1 MLKRLLPTLALTIAA
16 FALTSVA
23 ASAATVNIFR
33 QSHPWNIC
41 HQGGEDEAPGNT
53 MYALKRCMKVGG
65 DMLELDIGV
74 TKDNKVVMH
83 HNTTVN
89 SRTNGV
95 GQVNAFTLARIQKLD
110 NAYWF
115 SRSADHYSHD
125 KAASAYPFRGIATG
139 KKKPPKGYKAS
150 DFRIASLAKVLK
162 AFPKTPIN
170 FEIKGRTP
178 AETIDEYLTNA
189 RVLAAALKNVK
200 RKDII
205 VVSFKQ
211 PAVDEFHKLAP
222 KVPVAPGVDGMASF
236 LLFGN
241 SPGTGVVAL
250 QPPITY
256 DYPGFGRI
264 EVSSAAYI
272 AKAHA
277 AGYAWQNWFDGPDP
291 DTAVSW
297 AKMVDR
303 CGDGIMSSSP
313 ALLTKFLKK
322 TKSPAACRKRP

>member
-1 MLKRLLPTLALTIAA
+1 MLKRLLPTVALTVAA

-23 ASAATVNIFR
+23 ASAASVNIFR

-41 HQGGEDEAPGNT
+41 HQGGEDVAPGNT

-65 DMLELDIGV
+65 NMLELDIGV
-74 TKDNKVVMH
+74 TKDNKVIMQ
-83 HNTTVN
+83 HNATVD
-89 SRTNGV
+89 SRTSGTGEV
-95 GQVNAFTLARIQKLD
+95 ASYTLAQIQKLD
-110 NAYWF
+110 NAHWF
-115 SRSADHYSHD
+115 STGVDHYSHD

-139 KKKPPKGYKAS
+139 KKKPPAGYKAS
-150 DFRIASLAKVLK
+150 DFRVASLAEVLK

-170 FEIKGRTP
+170 LEIKGRTTKE
-178 AETIDEYLTNA
+178 ASEEYLTNA
-189 RVLAAALKNVK
+189 RVLAAELKNVK

-222 KVPVAPGVDGMASF
+222 RIPVAPGTAGMEAF
-236 LLFGN
+236 LLHGE
-241 SPGTGVVAL
+241 SPGDGVVAL
-250 QPPITY
+250 QPPITF
-256 DYPGFGRI
+256 DYPPFGRI
-264 EVSSAAYI
+264 EISNAAWI
-272 AKAHA
+272 TQAHA

-297 AKMVDR
+297 AKMVER

-313 ALLTKFLKK
+313 KLLAAFLKK
-322 TKSPAACRKRP
+322 TKSPAACSKRP

>member
-1 MLKRLLPTLALTIAA
+1 MLKRLLPTVALTVAA

-65 DMLELDIGV
+65 NMLELDIGV
-74 TKDNKVVMH
+74 TKDNKVIIQ
-83 HNTTVN
+83 HNTTVD
-89 SRTNGV
+89 SRTSGTGEV
-95 GQVNAFTLARIQKLD
+95 ASYTLAQIQKLD
-110 NAYWF
+110 NAHWF
-115 SRSADHYSHD
+115 STGVDHYSHD

-139 KKKPPKGYKAS
+139 KKKSPAGYKAS
-150 DFRIASLAKVLK
+150 DFRVASLAEVLK

-170 FEIKGRTP
+170 LEIKGRTTKE
-178 AETIDEYLTNA
+178 ASEEYLTNA
-189 RVLAAALKNVK
+189 RVLAAELKNVK

-222 KVPVAPGVDGMASF
+222 RIPVAPGIDGMVSF
-236 LLFGN
+236 LLNNG
-241 SPGTGVVAL
+241 SPGDGVVAL

-256 DYPGFGRI
+256 DYPPFGRI
-264 EVSSAAYI
+264 EISNADWI

-297 AKMVDR
+297 AKMVER
-303 CGDGIMSSSP
+303 CDDGIMSSSP
-313 ALLTKFLKK
+313 KLLAAFLKK
-322 TKSPAACRKRP
+322 TKSPAACSKRP

>member
-1 MLKRLLPTLALTIAA
+1 MIKRLLPTLALAIAA

-23 ASAATVNIFR
+23 ASAASVNIFR

-65 DMLELDIGV
+65 NMLELDIGV
-74 TKDNKVVMH
+74 TKDNKVIMQ
-83 HNTTVN
+83 HNTTVD
-89 SRTNGV
+89 SRTSGTGEV
-95 GQVNAFTLARIQKLD
+95 ASYTLAQIQKLD

-115 SRSADHYSHD
+115 SPTVDHYSHD
-125 KAASAYPFRGIATG
+125 KPASAYPFRGIATG
-139 KKKPPKGYKAS
+139 NKKPPKGYKAS
-150 DFRIASLAKVLK
+150 DFRIASLTEVLK

-170 FEIKGRTP
+170 LEIKGRTTTE
-178 AETIDEYLTNA
+178 AISEYLTNA

-222 KVPVAPGVDGMASF
+222 QVPVAPGVDGMATF

-256 DYPGFGRI
+256 DYPGLGRI
-264 EVSSAAYI
+264 EVSSAEYI

-297 AKMVDR
+297 AKMVER
-303 CGDGIMSSSP
+303 CDDGIMSSSP
-313 ALLTKFLKK
+313 TLLAAFLKK
-322 TKSPAACRKRP
+322 TKSPAACSKRP

>member
-65 DMLELDIGV
+65 NMLELDIGV
-74 TKDNKVVMH
+74 TKDNKVIMQ
-83 HNTTVN
+83 HNTTVD
-89 SRTNGV
+89 SRTSGTGEV
-95 GQVNAFTLARIQKLD
+95 DSYTLAQIQKLD

-115 SRSADHYSHD
+115 SPTADHYSHE

-150 DFRIASLAKVLK
+150 DFRIASLTEVLK

-170 FEIKGRTP
+170 LEIKGRTTKE
-178 AETIDEYLTNA
+178 AIDEYLTNA

-222 KVPVAPGVDGMASF
+222 QIPVAPGVDGMAAF

-241 SPGTGVVAL
+241 SPGTGVVAM

-256 DYPGFGRI
+256 DYPGLGRI
-264 EVSSAAYI
+264 EVSSAEYI

-297 AKMVDR
+297 AKMVER
-303 CGDGIMSSSP
+303 CDDGIMSSSP
-313 ALLTKFLKK
+313 SLLAAFLKK
-322 TKSPAACRKRP
+322 TKSPAACSKRP

>member
-23 ASAATVNIFR
+23 ASAASVNIFR

-74 TKDNKVVMH
+74 TKDNKVIIQ
-83 HNTTVN
+83 HNTTVD
-89 SRTNGV
+89 SRTSGTGEV
-95 GQVNAFTLARIQKLD
+95 ASYTLAQIQKLD

-115 SRSADHYSHD
+115 SPTADHYSHD
-125 KAASAYPFRGIATG
+125 KPASAYPFRGIATG
-139 KKKPPKGYKAS
+139 KKKPPRGYKAS
-150 DFRIASLAKVLK
+150 DFRIASLTEVLK

-170 FEIKGRTP
+170 LEIKGRTTKE
-178 AETIDEYLTNA
+178 AIDEYLTNA

-211 PAVDEFHKLAP
+211 PAVNEFHNLAP
-222 KVPVAPGVDGMASF
+222 QIPVAPGVDGMVDF
-236 LLFGN
+236 LLGGK
-241 SPGTGVVAL
+241 SPGPGVIAL

-256 DYPGFGRI
+256 DYPGLGRVEI
-264 EVSSAAYI
+264 ATADWI

-297 AKMVDR
+297 AKMVER
-303 CGDGIMSSSP
+303 CDDGIMSSSP
-313 ALLTKFLKK
+313 TLLAAFLKK
-322 TKSPAACRKRP
+322 TKSPAACSKRP

>member
-16 FALTSVA
+16 FALTSFA

-65 DMLELDIGV
+65 NMLELDIGV
-74 TKDNKVVMH
+74 TKDNKVVMQ
-83 HNTTVN
+83 HNTTVD

-95 GQVNAFTLARIQKLD
+95 GQVNAFTLAQIQKLD

-115 SRSADHYSHD
+115 SPTADHYSHE
-125 KAASAYPFRGIATG
+125 KPASAYPFRGIATG

-150 DFRIASLAKVLK
+150 DLRIASLAEVLK

-170 FEIKGRTP
+170 LEIKGRTTK
-178 AETIDEYLTNA
+178 ESIDEYLTNA
-189 RVLAAALKNVK
+189 RVLAAELKKVK

-222 KVPVAPGVDGMASF
+222 QVPVAPGIEGMADF
-236 LLFGN
+236 LLYSK
-241 SPGTGVVAL
+241 SPGTGVIAL
-250 QPPITY
+250 QPPIKY
-256 DYPGFGRI
+256 LYQGVLV
-264 EVSSAAYI
+264 EVSSTDFI

-277 AGYAWQNWFDGPDP
+277 AGYAWQNWFSSDDTDGSVD
-291 DTAVSW
+291 W

-303 CGDGIMSSSP
+303 CSDGIMSSSP
-313 ALLTKFLKK
+313 ALLAAFLKK
-322 TKSPAACRKRP
+322 TKSPAACSKRP

>member
-65 DMLELDIGV
+65 NMLELDIGV
-74 TKDNKVVMH
+74 TKDNKVIMQ
-83 HNTTVN
+83 HNTTVD
-89 SRTNGV
+89 SRTSGTGEV
-95 GQVNAFTLARIQKLD
+95 DSYTLAQIQKLD

-115 SRSADHYSHD
+115 SPTADHYSHE
-125 KAASAYPFRGIATG
+125 KPASAYPFRGIATG

-150 DFRIASLAKVLK
+150 DFRIASLTEVLK

-170 FEIKGRTP
+170 LEIKGRTTT
-178 AETIDEYLTNA
+178 ESISEYLTNA
-189 RVLAAALKNVK
+189 RVLAAALKNVT

-222 KVPVAPGVDGMASF
+222 QVPVAPGVDGMATF

-256 DYPGFGRI
+256 DYPGLGRI
-264 EVSSAAYI
+264 EVSSAEYI

-297 AKMVDR
+297 AKMVER
-303 CGDGIMSSSP
+303 CDDGIMSSSP
-313 ALLTKFLKK
+313 TLLTAFLKK
-322 TKSPAACRKRP
+322 TKSPAACSKRP

>member
-1 MLKRLLPTLALTIAA
+1 MIKRLLPTLALVIV
-16 FALTSVA
+16 ALTVVA
-23 ASAATVNIFR
+23 SSASAATVNIWR

-41 HQGGEDEAPGNT
+41 HQGGEDEFPGNT
-53 MYALKRCMKVGG
+53 MYALKRCLQVGG
-65 DMLELDIGV
+65 NMLELDMGV
-74 TKDNKVVMH
+74 TKDNH
-83 HNTTVN
+83 AIIQHNTTVD
-89 SRTNGV
+89 SRTSGTGEV
-95 GQVNAFTLARIQKLD
+95 ASYTLAQIQKLD

-115 SRSADHYSHD
+115 SKTGDHYSHD
-125 KAASAYPFRGIATG
+125 KPASAYPFRGIATG
-139 KKKPPKGYKAS
+139 RKKPPKGYKAS
-150 DFRIASLAKVLK
+150 DFRIASVAEVLK
-162 AFPKTPIN
+162 AFPHTPIN
-170 FEIKGRTP
+170 LEIKGRTTTE
-178 AETIDEYLTNA
+178 AIDEYLTNA
-189 RVLAAALKNVK
+189 RVLAAELKKVK

-222 KVPVAPGVDGMASF
+222 QVPVAPGVDGMAAF

-256 DYPGFGRI
+256 DYPGLGRI
-264 EVSSAAYI
+264 EVSTAAYI

-297 AKMVDR
+297 AKMVER
-303 CGDGIMSSSP
+303 CDDGIMSSSP
-313 ALLTKFLKK
+313 SLLAAFLKK
-322 TKSPAACRKRP
+322 AKSPAACSTRP

>member
-1 MLKRLLPTLALTIAA
+1 MLKRLLPIVALTVAA

-65 DMLELDIGV
+65 NMLELDIGV
-74 TKDNKVVMH
+74 TKDNKVIIQ
-83 HNTTVN
+83 HNTTVD
-89 SRTNGV
+89 SRTSGTGEV
-95 GQVNAFTLARIQKLD
+95 ASYTLAQIQKLD
-110 NAYWF
+110 NAHWF
-115 SRSADHYSHD
+115 STGVDHYSHD

-139 KKKPPKGYKAS
+139 KKKSPAGYKAS
-150 DFRIASLAKVLK
+150 DFRVASLAEVLK

-170 FEIKGRTP
+170 LEIKGRTTKE
-178 AETIDEYLTNA
+178 ASEEYLTNA
-189 RVLAAALKNVK
+189 RVLAAELKNVK

-222 KVPVAPGVDGMASF
+222 RIPVAPGTAGMEAF
-236 LLFGN
+236 LLHGE
-241 SPGTGVVAL
+241 SPGDGVVAL

-256 DYPGFGRI
+256 DYPPFGRI
-264 EVSSAAYI
+264 EISNADWI

-297 AKMVDR
+297 AKMVER
-303 CGDGIMSSSP
+303 CDDGIMSSSP
-313 ALLTKFLKK
+313 KLLAAFLKK
-322 TKSPAACRKRP
+322 TKSPAACSKRP